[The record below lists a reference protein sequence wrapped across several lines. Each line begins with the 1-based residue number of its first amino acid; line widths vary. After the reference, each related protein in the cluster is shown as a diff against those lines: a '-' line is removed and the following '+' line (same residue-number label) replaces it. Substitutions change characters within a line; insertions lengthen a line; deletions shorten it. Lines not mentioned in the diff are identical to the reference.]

1 MSSYVVNSYNLDLE
15 TLEDDLREVIKSTLR
30 NESIIT
36 EFGAE
41 IYVLPMNVDFTPKTN
56 LPAIWI
62 TVERNGTYEK
72 TQEDIQV
79 EKDSR
84 FNVVVETYTTGDESK
99 RLNIRLAQYVINIL
113 QTNQK
118 LSHFYNRGL
127 RLEQERE
134 LSSIVSGVNRRVIR
148 FTGLMDNEHKL
159 ILNKF

>member
-1 MSSYVVNSYNLDLE
+1 MTKYIVNSYNLDLE
-15 TLEDDLREVIKSTLR
+15 TLEDDLREIIKSTLR
-30 NESIIT
+30 NQSIIT

-41 IYVLPMNVDFTPKTN
+41 IYVLPMNVDFTSKTN
-56 LPAIWI
+56 LPAIWL
-62 TVERNGTYEK
+62 TVERNGTYER

-84 FNVVVETYTTGDESK
+84 FNVIVETYTTGDESK

-134 LSSIVSGVNRRVIR
+134 LSSIVDGVNRRVIR
-148 FTGLMDNEHKL
+148 FAGLMDNEHKV